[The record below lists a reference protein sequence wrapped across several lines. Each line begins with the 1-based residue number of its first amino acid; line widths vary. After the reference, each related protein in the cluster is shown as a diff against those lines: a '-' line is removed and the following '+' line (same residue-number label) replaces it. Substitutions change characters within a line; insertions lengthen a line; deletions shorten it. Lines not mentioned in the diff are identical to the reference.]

1 MEELLKEVEAL
12 NNNTPDGY
20 VTDADTI
27 LADAIGSA
35 DLEVTG
41 IAQDVFGRIH
51 QIGMQLSS
59 YFTRSLIQSFQS
71 IQRSVREKL
80 RGNQKWMV

>member
-1 MEELLKEVEAL
+1 MSVIMEELLKEVEAL

-41 IAQDVFGRIH
+41 IAQDVFNIWKNTSDRNAVE
-51 QIGMQLSS
+51 QLF
-59 YFTRSLIQSFQS
+59 YTLTDIEFLEYLEKCKREITR
-71 IQRSVREKL
+71 
-80 RGNQKWMV
+80 

>member
-41 IAQDVFGRIH
+41 IAQDVFNIWKNTSDRNAVE
-51 QIGMQLSS
+51 QLF
-59 YFTRSLIQSFQS
+59 YTLTDIEFLEYLEKCKREITR
-71 IQRSVREKL
+71 
-80 RGNQKWMV
+80 

>member
-27 LADAIGSA
+27 LADVIGSS
-35 DLEVTG
+35 DFEVTG
-41 IAQDVFGRIH
+41 IAQDVFNIWKNTSDRNSVE
-51 QIGMQLSS
+51 QLF
-59 YFTRSLIQSFQS
+59 YTLTDMEFVEYLEKCKREITR
-71 IQRSVREKL
+71 
-80 RGNQKWMV
+80 

>member
-27 LADAIGSA
+27 LADVIGSS
-35 DLEVTG
+35 DFEVTG
-41 IAQDVFGRIH
+41 IAQDVFNIWKNTSDRNAVE
-51 QIGMQLSS
+51 QLF
-59 YFTRSLIQSFQS
+59 YTLTDMEFVEYLEKCKREITR
-71 IQRSVREKL
+71 
-80 RGNQKWMV
+80 